1 MSDTHT
7 LVTRILP
14 FQEECVFLKL
24 QQCRS
29 QTDVNISERII
40 ENVLSSFGLKKIDVL
55 MNGDCLFSC
64 VLIHLNMV
72 FEQNHDICLIEQ
84 LHSMG
89 VNKTNVGISVIR
101 DLMVDEWIMNSQ
113 EYRPF
118 LKDDLEFETEA
129 DKYRTN
135 GVYSTDLGD
144 VMLLG
149 LNNALHLQ
157 LIVFTSVP
165 NCPYLT
171 VSPRCPVVSREPL
184 CLAYIQAG
192 SGHYNLAVRSLDDG
206 SCSSD
211 TEMQSTDEPKK
222 LQMQD
227 ADVVV
232 GGMLMTVVE
241 LIVQIPI
248 ITPAGALV

>member
-1 MSDTHT
+1 
-7 LVTRILP
+7 
-14 FQEECVFLKL
+14 
-24 QQCRS
+24 
-29 QTDVNISERII
+29 
-40 ENVLSSFGLKKIDVL
+40 

-171 VSPRCPVVSREPL
+171 VSPRCPVASREPL

-222 LQMQD
+222 TTNARCRCGRGRNAHDSGRVNCTNSNHYSCRCPCLKEKLTCTSECKCLNCDNGNKQSENLKCDAPLQRKKRPRHTEQEF
-227 ADVVV
+227 VKKR
-232 GGMLMTVVE
+232 GGSL
-241 LIVQIPI
+241 
-248 ITPAGALV
+248 